1 MVIDIQDKKRHISA
15 ICGFCHRPRIAGSF
29 LKGAG
34 YENIY
39 IVTKGMTAWM
49 RMHQGRPVLKTERR
63 IDFTD
68 RRIDY
73 GVTRVRS

>member
-1 MVIDIQDKKRHISA
+1 VVIDIQDKKRHISA

-49 RMHQGRPVLKTERR
+49 RMHQG
-63 IDFTD
+63 
-68 RRIDY
+68 
-73 GVTRVRS
+73 